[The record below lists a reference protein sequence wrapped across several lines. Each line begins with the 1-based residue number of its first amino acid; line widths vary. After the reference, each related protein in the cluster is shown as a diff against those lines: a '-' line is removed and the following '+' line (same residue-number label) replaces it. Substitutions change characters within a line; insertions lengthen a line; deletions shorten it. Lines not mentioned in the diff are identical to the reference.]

1 MYEKWIWVQ
10 NHWGAREETEP
21 RTETTSEEEAFREE
35 QGWEEEAAA
44 QGGHLSYYCLSGIQ
58 GISPDDN
65 DL

>member
-1 MYEKWIWVQ
+1 MVFPSE
-10 NHWGAREETEP
+10 ARVETEAR
-21 RTETTSEEEAFREE
+21 RTGTTSEEEAFREE